1 MDGGMPL
8 PGFNQKGDLAGGV
21 HPATMDEVVAR
32 FGSGTVQR
40 EAVTRRLLRIY
51 ELAKGSG
58 KLERLLI
65 FGSYVTTKPEPNDV
79 DIILVMSDD
88 FQVAACA
95 QPAKQ
100 LFDHERAAE
109 TFGASIFWIRPSM
122 LFLDTPEEFLAH
134 WQLKA
139 DGTRRGIVEVRG

>member
-1 MDGGMPL
+1 MPL
-8 PGFNQKGDLAGGV
+8 PGFNQKGDLAEGV
-21 HPATMDEVVAR
+21 HSATMDEVVGR
-32 FGSGTVQR
+32 FGFGTAQR
-40 EAVTRRLLRIY
+40 EAVTRRLLRIF
-51 ELAKGSG
+51 ELTKGSG
-58 KLERLLI
+58 KLDRLLI

-88 FQVAACA
+88 FRVEACA

-100 LFDHERAAE
+100 LFDHEQAAKA
-109 TFGASIFWIRPSM
+109 FGASIFWIRPAM
-122 LFLDTPEEFLAH
+122 LFLDTLEKFLAH

>member
-1 MDGGMPL
+1 MPL
-8 PGFNQKGDLAGGV
+8 PGFNEKGDLGEGV

-51 ELAKGSG
+51 ELAKSSG
-58 KLERLLI
+58 KLDRLLI
-65 FGSYVTTKPEPNDV
+65 FGSYITTKPEPNDV
-79 DIILVMSDD
+79 DLILVMSDD
-88 FQVAACA
+88 FRLGACP

-100 LFDHERAAE
+100 LFDHEQAAE
-109 TFGASIFWIRPSM
+109 AFGASIFWIRPSM
-122 LFLDTPEEFLAH
+122 LFLETLEEFLGH

>member
-1 MDGGMPL
+1 MPL
-8 PGFNQKGDLAGGV
+8 PGLNQKGDLAEGV
-21 HPATMDEVVAR
+21 HSATMDEVIGR
-32 FGSGTVQR
+32 FGPGTAQR
-40 EAVTRRLLRIY
+40 EAVTRRLLRIF
-51 ELAKGSG
+51 ELTKGSG
-58 KLERLLI
+58 KLDRLLI

-88 FQVAACA
+88 FRVEACA

-100 LFDHERAAE
+100 LFDHEQAAKA
-109 TFGASIFWIRPSM
+109 FGASIFWIRPAM
-122 LFLDTPEEFLAH
+122 LFLDTLEKFLAH